1 MTSRITP
8 DGWALQAT
16 SGTVD
21 GITTLIRRFWHD
33 TSKRYTV
40 DPETLIILRDGQP
53 FSENFRIRHGRGR
66 QLRFEGRLA
75 REVYP

>member
-1 MTSRITP
+1 MSHISA

-21 GITTLIRRFWHD
+21 GITTLIRRFWYD
-33 TSKRYTV
+33 TGKRYTV
-40 DPETLIILRDGQP
+40 DPATLAILRDGAP
-53 FSENFRIRHGRGR
+53 FSENFRVRRKGR
-66 QLRFEGRLA
+66 QLRFEGKLA